1 MIDMRIKSLFFD
13 RPAVVRSVD
22 AARRRSLSRAGAFI
36 RTRARTS
43 MRKRKGTS
51 RPGQPPY
58 AHEGSLRRL
67 VLFGYDRGSDSVVV
81 GPVGFRRSTAPNVL
95 EFGGRTTIV
104 RRRRGKRES
113 RAVTI
118 KARPYMGPALEKEAA
133 NLPKVW
139 KNSVR
144 GG

>member
-1 MIDMRIKSLFFD
+1 
-13 RPAVVRSVD
+13 
-22 AARRRSLSRAGAFI
+22 
-36 RTRARTS
+36 
-43 MRKRKGTS
+43 
-51 RPGQPPY
+51 
-58 AHEGSLRRL
+58 
-67 VLFGYDRGSDSVVV
+67 VV
-81 GPVGFRRSTAPNVL
+81 GPVGFRRSSAPNVL

-118 KARPYMGPALEKEAA
+118 KARPYMGPALEKEAP